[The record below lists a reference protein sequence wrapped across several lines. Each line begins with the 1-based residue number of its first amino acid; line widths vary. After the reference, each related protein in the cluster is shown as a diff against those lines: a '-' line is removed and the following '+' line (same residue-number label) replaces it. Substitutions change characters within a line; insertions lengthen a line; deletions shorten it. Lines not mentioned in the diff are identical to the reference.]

1 MHLSTIA
8 FPVRK
13 IDARDRPSKDGG
25 SSKVLQMASL
35 NSDLIGIPGGRA
47 QLETPAL
54 VIDLDAL
61 ERNIERMAAYAR
73 RRGIALRPHAK
84 THKCVEIAKRQ
95 MAAGALGICCAKL
108 GEAEAL
114 GEGGIKSI
122 VITSPVVT
130 ERGIARLMALN
141 ARLHELIAVCDNQAV
156 AARLDDAARRA
167 GTKLKLLIDIDP
179 GMGRTGIS
187 VADAA
192 SLVAFIAQADGLE
205 YAGLQCY
212 AGHVQHIESLNE
224 RRDAS
229 LAALKE
235 LAALRDR
242 LAADGLAPGINSG
255 GGTGSFDI
263 DPEAGVLTELQA
275 GSYIFMD
282 RQYND
287 VWRGGTPPF
296 ETSLFVQTTVISAN
310 RSGLATTDAG
320 YKAFATDA
328 EPPLIAAGAPDGAAY
343 FFFGDE
349 QGGVLYSEENG
360 RLVPGNV
367 VTCVVPHC
375 DPTVNLYDVFHVVR
389 SETLVGI
396 WPIDGR
402 GRSQ

>member
-1 MHLSTIA
+1 MAT
-8 FPVRK
+8 
-13 IDARDRPSKDGG
+13 
-25 SSKVLQMASL
+25 SSKVLQMTSL
-35 NSDLIGIPGGRA
+35 NRDLIGVAGGRA

-54 VIDLDAL
+54 VIDREAL
-61 ERNIERMAAYAR
+61 ERNIERMAVHTKQ
-73 RRGIALRPHAK
+73 RGIALRPHAK

-114 GEGGIKSI
+114 GEGGIDNI
-122 VITSPVVT
+122 LITSPVVT

-141 ARLHELIAVCDNQAV
+141 ARLRELIAVCDNQAV
-156 AARLDDAARRA
+156 AARLDEAARRA
-167 GTKLKLLIDIDP
+167 GKKLKLLVDIDP

-187 VADAA
+187 MADAGGLV
-192 SLVAFIAQADGLE
+192 SLVAKSEALE

-212 AGHVQHIESLNE
+212 AGHAQHIESFTE

-229 LAALKE
+229 LAALRE

-242 LAADGLAPGINSG
+242 LASDDLAPKIISG

-263 DPEAGVLTELQA
+263 DPEAGVLTEIQA
-275 GSYIFMD
+275 GSYVFMD

-287 VWRGGTPPF
+287 VWRNATPPF

-328 EPPLIAAGAPDGAAY
+328 EPPLIASGAPEGAAY

-349 QGGVLYSEENG
+349 QGGVLYAEEK
-360 RLVPGNV
+360 RKLLPGDV
-367 VTCVVPHC
+367 VSCVVPHC
-375 DPTVNLYDVFHVVR
+375 DPTVNLYDAFHVV
-389 SETLVGI
+389 SAETLIGI

-402 GRSQ
+402 GHSQ